1 MSMKGKPQSIDDPLR
16 DLRGLAE
23 NITDPEDKLTT
34 ECMIVLVS
42 TLAVGANVDR
52 LVKQTGYS
60 RKLIEEISV
69 RMRKAGLWIG
79 DLVDD
84 TAWFDQKGGLTAAFY
99 FQALVAKGQLLRE
112 WTEDGRFRY
121 LDAATGEVEQDWKDL
136 DRDSADALAFFRS
149 LRN

>member
-16 DLRGLAE
+16 GLRGLAE
-23 NITDPEDKLTT
+23 NIADPEDKLTT
-34 ECMIVLVS
+34 ECMAVLIS
-42 TLAVGANVDR
+42 ALAVGANVDR

-60 RKLIEEISV
+60 RKLIGEISV

-84 TAWFDQKGGLTAAFY
+84 SAWFDQKGGLTADFQA
-99 FQALVAKGQLLRE
+99 QALVAKGQLLRE
-112 WTEDGRFRY
+112 WTEEGRFRY
-121 LDAATGEVEQDWKDL
+121 LDVATGEVVQDWKDL

-149 LRN
+149 LGN

>member
-1 MSMKGKPQSIDDPLR
+1 MSVKGKPQSIDDPLR
-16 DLRGLAE
+16 DLRGLAD

-34 ECMIVLVS
+34 ECMAVLIS
-42 TLAVGANVDR
+42 ALAVGANVDR

-69 RMRKAGLWIG
+69 RMRKAGFWIG

-84 TAWFDQKGGLTAAFY
+84 TAWYDQKGGLTADFHA
-99 FQALVAKGQLLRE
+99 QALVAKGQLLRE

-121 LDAATGEVEQDWKDL
+121 LDAATGEVVQDWKDL